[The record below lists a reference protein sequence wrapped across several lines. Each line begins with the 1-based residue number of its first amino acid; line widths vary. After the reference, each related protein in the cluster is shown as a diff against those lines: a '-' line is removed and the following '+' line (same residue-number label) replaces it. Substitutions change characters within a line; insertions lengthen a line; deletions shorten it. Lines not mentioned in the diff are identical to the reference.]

1 MSTPPPFDFEII
13 DVICDLIR
21 SQLDLTTE
29 QVWTYNQKQKIPNE
43 PGLFVSV
50 ALFSTKPFGVT
61 SFCGDDDAGNFCEF
75 QSSNVQETYKIVLY
89 SRDKSAKL
97 RAWEAHLALTGVL
110 SQQAQEQFC
119 FKFAQLPTAFTDTS
133 AVEAS
138 ARLFR
143 QDITFNAIRNRTKT
157 RVIQYF
163 DKFNIPPNLHVN
175 Q

>member
-1 MSTPPPFDFEII
+1 MSTPGPVDFEII
-13 DVICDLIR
+13 DIICNLIKA
-21 SQLDLTTE
+21 QLDLTDD
-29 QVWTYNQKQKIPNE
+29 QVWIYNQKQKIPNL

-50 ALFSTKPFGVT
+50 ALFNTKPFAVS
-61 SFCGDDDAGNFCEF
+61 SFCGDDEAGNFCEF

-89 SRDKSAKL
+89 SRDESAKT

-119 FKFAQLPTAFTDTS
+119 FKFAQLPTGFTDTS

-143 QDITFNAIRNRTKT
+143 QDITFNAIRSRTKI

-163 DKFNIPPNLHVN
+163 DKFNIPPELHVN